1 MEASSMNKPK
11 VLLIECKSSAI
22 NYIEDCR
29 TMGYEPVLMEM
40 YVPKEWISYTRSILY
55 RNFRNMG
62 ETDIPEIIDA
72 PKSYEETLKM
82 VQEMH
87 PAAVIPG
94 QDIAVELATRLAH
107 DLQLPCNDPSLI
119 KTFRYKDL
127 CQEALERHG
136 VRSIKGKI
144 VSSLNEALEFFRE
157 SGCKRVIVKPN
168 SGVGTRGV
176 YVCENEDQITEA
188 FNINAS
194 GINYTTL
201 ASEDVLIQEYI
212 DGVEYVINTVS
223 YHGVHKVTG
232 AFVYKKSIIP
242 GTGPIYDTVETIP
255 MNSPEVMELK
265 DYMFRVLDAV
275 GLEIGPVHSELKID
289 GNGPVLIESNFRPC
303 GFAMRGSW
311 VQKVFGNRETDIAL
325 LSYLDPETFLADK
338 RDILACGKYQGILKT
353 LRIPYDLK
361 VKRPLF
367 HEKFK
372 DLPGYEYSQDKGE
385 NTVYKRTVDLITD
398 GGIIAFAS
406 PDYETISRSVDI
418 IRNLEQ
424 NDIESL
430 FELEK

>member
-1 MEASSMNKPK
+1 MNRPK

-29 TMGYEPVLMEM
+29 KMGYEPVLMEM
-40 YVPKEWISYTRSILY
+40 YVPPEWVSFTRSVLY
-55 RNFRNMG
+55 RNLRNMN
-62 ETDIPEIIDA
+62 ETNIPEIIDA
-72 PKSYEETLKM
+72 PKSYEDTLEM
-82 VQEMH
+82 VRKMH

-94 QDIAVELATRLAH
+94 QDIAVELAMRLAH

-127 CQEALERHG
+127 CQQALQKHG
-136 VRSIKGKI
+136 VRSIRGKI
-144 VSSLNEALEFFRE
+144 VSSLNEALEFFKE

-176 YVCENEDQITEA
+176 YVCDNEEQVTEA

-212 DGVEYVINTVS
+212 DGVEYVINTVT

-232 AFVYKKSIIP
+232 AFVYKKSVIP
-242 GTGPIYDTVETIP
+242 GVGPIYDTTETIP
-255 MNSPEVMELK
+255 MNSSVVRELT
-265 DYMFRVLDAV
+265 DYMFKALDAIGV
-275 GLEIGPVHSELKID
+275 CVGPVHSELKID
-289 GNGPVLIESNFRPC
+289 DMGPVLIESNFRPC
-303 GFAMRGSW
+303 GHSMRGAW

-325 LSYLDPETFLADK
+325 LSYLNPEKFLADK
-338 RDILACGKYQGILKT
+338 RDIIACGKYQGIIKT

-372 DLPGYEYSQDKGE
+372 HLPGYEYSQDKGD

-406 PDYETISRSVDI
+406 PDYETISHSVEIVRDI
-418 IRNLEQ
+418 EL

-430 FELEK
+430 FELEEI